1 MKDPCNIR
9 DAMLDDLP
17 AMRRIRLSVV
27 ENPITEEGLLSLGIT
42 PESTTELLRTVGK
55 AWVAD
60 CAGEAVGFSIS
71 NRETAAVWAVFVLP
85 EHEGRGFGS
94 RLLRRASDWLFEQG
108 LEEIWLSTNPD
119 PSVRAHGFYR
129 NLGWMPDGVEPN
141 GEVRYVLRR
150 EKS

>member
-1 MKDPCNIR
+1 MNDPCNIR
-9 DAMLDDLP
+9 EATLDDLP

-42 PESTTELLRTVGK
+42 PESTEELLRTVGN
-55 AWVAD
+55 AWLVD
-60 CAGEAVGFSIS
+60 CAGEAVGFSIA
-71 NRETAAVWAVFVLP
+71 NRETGSVWAVFVLP
-85 EHEGRGFGS
+85 EQEDRGFGS
-94 RLLRRASDWLFEQG
+94 RLLRLASDWLFEQG

-129 NLGWMPDGVEPN
+129 KLGWMPDGVEPN

-150 EKS
+150 EES